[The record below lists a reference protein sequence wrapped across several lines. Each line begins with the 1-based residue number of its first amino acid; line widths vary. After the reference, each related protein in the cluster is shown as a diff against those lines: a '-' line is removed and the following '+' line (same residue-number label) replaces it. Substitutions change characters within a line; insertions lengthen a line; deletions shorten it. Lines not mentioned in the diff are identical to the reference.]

1 MTLFFLLFYKIS
13 YYFVIFSNYFVV
25 FRVFTL
31 MIFIRLLYE
40 SLPPFVFNGLRDFF
54 GGDFGI
60 MAEILVVEIGG
71 VERLVLVGL
80 WVVAGE

>member
-1 MTLFFLLFYKIS
+1 
-13 YYFVIFSNYFVV
+13 
-25 FRVFTL
+25 